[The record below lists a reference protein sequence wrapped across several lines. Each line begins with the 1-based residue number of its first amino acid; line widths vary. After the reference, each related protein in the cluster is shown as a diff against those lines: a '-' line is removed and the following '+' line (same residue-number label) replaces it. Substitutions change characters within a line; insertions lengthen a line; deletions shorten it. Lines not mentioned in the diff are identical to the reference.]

1 MLKIKQLGVV
11 FIIIVFPFIAITRGG
26 TLPLEANL
34 DDGYNMWLRYVKVS
48 DKKLL
53 EAYRSQVSNVDLN
66 ANSQVMQAVA
76 SELKRGLG
84 QLLETTI
91 SFENKIKNGG
101 LIVGTPENSPL
112 IASQKFVEL
121 SRISDEGY
129 LLKTKNV
136 NGKTITFIAANT
148 EVGVLY
154 GTFAFLRRL
163 QTHQDISKIN
173 TMSSPKM
180 ELRMVNHW
188 DNLDRSVER
197 GYAGISLWDWETL
210 PLVKNNR
217 YVDFARA
224 SASIGINAIAINNV
238 NADPKFITVEYLDKI
253 AVIANIFRAYGIK
266 IFLSVNYA
274 SPIALNNLKTADP
287 ENAMVKKWWRDK
299 VDVIYSKIPDF
310 GGFLVKADSE
320 GQPGPKTYGRNHAVG
335 ANMLAEALEAH
346 KGLVLWRAFVYGHT
360 QDDRVREAFDEF
372 VPLDGE
378 FKDNVILQI
387 KNGPLDFMPREPFSP
402 LFGAMPKTNLMIE
415 FQVTQEY
422 LGNGNHLVFKAP
434 MFKEVLQADTFGNGK
449 GFTVAKILEKKVFA
463 YKHSGMTAVV
473 NPGMAPN
480 WTRHPFVQSSWYAFG
495 RLAWDYNLSSDHI
508 AEEWI
513 KMTFSN
519 DQNVLKSLKE
529 IMKESAIA
537 AVEFREPLGLTHIG
551 TGAHYGPA
559 PWSERSKRFHHA
571 SKDGLGYDRTASGS
585 NAIEQYNSAIERVLE
600 KPETTPE
607 KYLLWFHHLPWDY
620 KMKSGNT
627 LWEELVSRYYE
638 GVETIVNIQQKFNL
652 LKNDIDKDQFRLIS
666 TLLSIQVNDAKLWRN
681 SCVLYFQQFSEMP
694 IPDNFEVPDHE
705 LEYYRN
711 IKYKRNDLS
720 LH

>member
-1 MLKIKQLGVV
+1 MFKLRALI
-11 FIIIVFPFIAITRGG
+11 FIFFVIVSPCLTKSSDLYANIIFG
-26 TLPLEANL
+26 
-34 DDGYNMWLRYVKVS
+34 DGYDMWLRYVKVS
-48 DKKLL
+48 DESLL
-53 EAYRSQVSNVDLN
+53 EVYRNQVSNVII
-66 ANSQVMQAVA
+66 NSNSKVMKSVE

-84 QLLETTI
+84 QLLEKSI
-91 SFENKIKNGG
+91 SFENESVNGS
-101 LIVGTPENSPL
+101 LVVGTPKNSKL
-112 IASQKFVEL
+112 IASQKFKEL
-121 SRISDEGY
+121 SNISEEGY
-129 LLKTKNV
+129 LLKTKIVDGN
-136 NGKTITFIAANT
+136 KITFIVANT
-148 EVGVLY
+148 DIGVLY
-154 GTFAFLRRL
+154 GTFAFLRKL
-163 QTHQDISKIN
+163 QTQQNISSLYL
-173 TMSSPKM
+173 TSSPKM

-197 GYAGISLWDWETL
+197 GYAGISLWDWKTL
-210 PLVKNNR
+210 PKVKNNR
-217 YVDFARA
+217 YVDFARL

-253 AVIANIFRAYGIK
+253 AVLANIFRAYGIK

-287 ENAMVKKWWRDK
+287 ENGMVKKWWRDK

-335 ANMLAEALEAH
+335 ANMLAKALEDH

-360 QDDRVREAFDEF
+360 QEDRVREAFDEF

-402 LFGAMPKTNLMIE
+402 LFGAMKKTNLMVE

-434 MFKEVLQADTFGNGK
+434 MFKEVLDSDTFGNGND
-449 GFTVAKILEKKVFA
+449 FTVAKILEKKVYA

-480 WTRHPFVQSSWYAFG
+480 WTKHPFVQSSWYAFG

-559 PWSERSKRFHHA
+559 PWSERSKRFHRA

-585 NAIEQYNSAIERVLE
+585 NAIEQYNSAIQEILK

-607 KYLLWFHHLPWDY
+607 KYLLWFHHLPWNY

-627 LWEELVSRYYE
+627 LWDELVSRYYE
-638 GVETIVNIQQKFNL
+638 GVERILNIKQKFTL

-666 TLLSIQVNDAKLWRN
+666 TLLSIQFNDAKLWRN

-694 IPDNFEVPDHE
+694 IPDKFEHPDHE

-720 LH
+720 IH